1 MNPIVEK
8 DLRHFWRPATQMK
21 DYENFEPLLVDS
33 ARGSRL
39 FLRDGR
45 VLVDGISSWWCKSLG
60 HSHPAV
66 RKAFVDQVMKFEHV
80 IMANCVAEPVAEL
93 CATLAELLPP
103 LDRVFIAENGSV
115 SVEVALKMSMQYHA
129 QTGHPEKIHYAGLR
143 NGYHGETVLTMGVGD
158 CEIYSKPFEHLVPP
172 MHKLEP
178 IPYRTGPDA
187 ADWSEAE
194 LSMVKCTL

>member
-1 MNPIVEK
+1 MNPIIEK

-66 RKAFVDQVMKFEHV
+66 RKAFIDQVMKFEHV
-80 IMANCVAEPVAEL
+80 IMANCAAEPVAEL

-115 SVEVALKMSMQYHA
+115 SVEVALNEHA
-129 QTGHPEKIHYAGLR
+129 VSCADGASGKDSLCRTPQRISRR
-143 NGYHGETVLTMGVGD
+143 NGSHDGRRRL
-158 CEIYSKPFEHLVPP
+158 
-172 MHKLEP
+172 
-178 IPYRTGPDA
+178 
-187 ADWSEAE
+187 
-194 LSMVKCTL
+194 